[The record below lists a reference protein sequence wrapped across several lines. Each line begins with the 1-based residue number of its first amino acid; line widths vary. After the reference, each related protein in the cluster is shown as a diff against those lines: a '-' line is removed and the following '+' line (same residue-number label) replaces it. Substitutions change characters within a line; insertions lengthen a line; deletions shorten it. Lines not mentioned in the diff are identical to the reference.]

1 MQCHWAVSIKTFK
14 INNMKNV
21 LKLIASPIKLLL
33 CWYYKIPRKCKN
45 VWYNRSCYI
54 EKENYPV
61 IFNDDKSYI
70 PCQKGSYVVMG
81 KTKEGE
87 NIYYKVIKRW
97 ATRGGDWLADSD
109 AVNCDLEFS
118 YIK

>member
-1 MQCHWAVSIKTFK
+1 
-14 INNMKNV
+14 MKNV
-21 LKLIASPIKLLL
+21 FKLIASPIKLFL
-33 CWYYKIPRKCKN
+33 CWYYKIPMKCKN

-54 EKENYPV
+54 SDKEYPK
-61 IFNDDKSYI
+61 IFDDDKRYI
-70 PCQKGSYVVMG
+70 PCQKGTYVIMG

-97 ATRGGDWLADSD
+97 STRGGDWLVNSD